1 MIQNNHK
8 IPRNAAS
15 THLVGNTAE
24 TLVKLDLLNKG
35 YFIYSNDFAHGPA
48 DIIALK
54 PEPNPEVLMV
64 DVKTDSK
71 RLLKDRKKPSRIAR
85 LRTGTQKK
93 LGVVFAYVDPH
104 NGNIHWAN
112 HHT

>member
-71 RLLKDRKKPSRIAR
+71 KSVKFDWNVIGGRRDA
-85 LRTGTQKK
+85 K
-93 LGVVFAYVDPH
+93 LEVEPDA
-104 NGNIHWAN
+104 
-112 HHT
+112 